1 MQTPEDDDDLWV
13 GVAAT
18 LAYACERE
26 REVNLNEIKE
36 TRLMWTEG

>member
-1 MQTPEDDDDLWV
+1 MQTPEDDDELWV

-26 REVNLNEIKE
+26 
-36 TRLMWTEG
+36 TERRQSERDKRN